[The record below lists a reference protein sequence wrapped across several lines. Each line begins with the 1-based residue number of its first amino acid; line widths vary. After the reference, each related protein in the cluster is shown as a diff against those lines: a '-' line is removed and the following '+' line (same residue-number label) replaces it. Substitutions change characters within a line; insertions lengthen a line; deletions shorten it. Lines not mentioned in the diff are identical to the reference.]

1 MKNDNLVVIE
11 KEEEVSLITLN
22 DESSFNALSEDL
34 LNKLFLVLQQ
44 ADEDD
49 STNVIIIKGFGRG
62 FSAGHNLKEVQQNQ
76 DESFYRT
83 LLNISKKVMSILPK
97 LKKPVIAQVH
107 GVATA
112 AGCQLVAAC
121 DLAYADTETQFATPG
136 VNIGLFCHT
145 PLVPVSR
152 TISRKHSMQMLLLG
166 ELISA
171 SDARRFGLINDVF
184 NSEELH
190 EQVMNIA
197 KTISS
202 KSSYVLKLGKETFYK
217 QLNMDLEEAYEYATE
232 RMIKNLQAEDAKE
245 GIDAFLNKRDP
256 KWKNS

>member
-1 MKNDNLVVIE
+1 
-11 KEEEVSLITLN
+11 
-22 DESSFNALSEDL
+22 
-34 LNKLFLVLQQ
+34 
-44 ADEDD
+44 
-49 STNVIIIKGFGRG
+49 
-62 FSAGHNLKEVQQNQ
+62 
-76 DESFYRT
+76 
-83 LLNISKKVMSILPK
+83 
-97 LKKPVIAQVH
+97 
-107 GVATA
+107 
-112 AGCQLVAAC
+112 
-121 DLAYADTETQFATPG
+121 
-136 VNIGLFCHT
+136 
-145 PLVPVSR
+145 
-152 TISRKHSMQMLLLG
+152 MLLLG

-245 GIDAFLNKRDP
+245 GIDAFLNKRNP